1 MAHLIKSPCPLE
13 ANSRLDSAVAESI
26 NRPSSTIA
34 QPPCEA
40 AGAAHSDPQVKP
52 DASAQFRTEILR
64 RYEAPF
70 KSARPHD
77 GLGLASGPD

>member
-1 MAHLIKSPCPLE
+1 MEPAS
-13 ANSRLDSAVAESI
+13 
-26 NRPSSTIA
+26 
-34 QPPCEA
+34 EA
-40 AGAAHSDPQVKP
+40 AGAAHSGPQAKP

-77 GLGLASGPD
+77 GLGLASGTD